1 SEEAMKDRLD
11 AAVADAAAFP
21 ERWPAESL
29 AQIEPAQLAT
39 LLQELAEL
47 KAPRKEAEDWT
58 MMSIWTDSENPEVL
72 DVQAWVNDRMPRLDD
87 AIRHFELAWLAVP
100 DERAQALAGAE
111 AVSRDRH

>member
-1 SEEAMKDRLD
+1 MTTAVESGAQGVRWDITLLAPSEEAMKDRLD

-58 MMSIWTDSENPEVL
+58 MMSIWTDSENPEVST
-72 DVQAWVNDRMPRLDD
+72 
-87 AIRHFELAWLAVP
+87 
-100 DERAQALAGAE
+100 
-111 AVSRDRH
+111 SRPG